1 MSGPADVSAITAL
14 LRSGGA
20 EGGLLPHWV
29 ALGADLQAS
38 QDQLVAVLAKAEA
51 SPDGVI
57 RGRRHTMLD
66 NSDVSSTRHARGFVG
81 RMPAELTGMTD
92 LFVSNGAQ
100 HQGPPDGGL
109 VAIIYSKETNT

>member
-1 MSGPADVSAITAL
+1 MSGPADVSAIAAL

-38 QDQLVAVLAKAEA
+38 QD
-51 SPDGVI
+51 PDGVI

-81 RMPAELTGMTD
+81 RAPAELTGMAD

-109 VAIIYSKETNT
+109 VAIIYRKETNT